1 MPKSNTLGMDT
12 TASFAT
18 LYGDYART
26 CIEAGI
32 RPLSPETLAALLAD
46 LDVSYDRTLH

>member
-1 MPKSNTLGMDT
+1 MDT
-12 TASFAT
+12 VESFAN

-32 RPLSPETLAALLAD
+32 RPLSPEALAALLAD
-46 LDVSYDRTLH
+46 LDPSNDRTLH